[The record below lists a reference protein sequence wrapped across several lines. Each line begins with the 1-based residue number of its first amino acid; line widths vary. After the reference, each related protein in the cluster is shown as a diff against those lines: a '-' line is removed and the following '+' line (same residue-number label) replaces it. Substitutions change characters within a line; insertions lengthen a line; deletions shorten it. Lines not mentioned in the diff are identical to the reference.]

1 MIYIGIDTGT
11 HTGFAVWDNRK
22 WVLVEVTSLPI
33 HKAMER
39 VRSYVE
45 AFKSGVGDKVV
56 VRVEDPRQRTWFGTE
71 RMSRDEER
79 KRLQGV
85 GSVKRDASIWDDYL
99 KDLGVEYEMVAPK
112 RNITK
117 LPAERF
123 KYFTGWNGR
132 TNEHSRDAA
141 GLVYGL

>member
-1 MIYIGIDTGT
+1 MYYIGIDTGVN
-11 HTGFAVWDNRK
+11 TGIAIWDNRK
-22 WVLVEVTSLPI
+22 RSLLLVDTTTI
-33 HKAMER
+33 HRAMK
-39 VRSYVE
+39 VVE
-45 AFKSGVGDKVV
+45 EYKGTAESESTKIV

-71 RMSRDEER
+71 RMSREEER

-112 RNITK
+112 RNVTK
-117 LPAERF
+117 LTQERF
-123 KYFTGWNGR
+123 KAITGWEKR

-141 GLVYGL
+141 MLIYGF